1 MATYWFQYDFGYS
14 WPFTIGHLLVF
25 ATALALTAFAAW
37 RGWRRWVIGVLAIV
51 AAWGL
56 AGAVAM
62 HHAVQINEPV
72 RPPTGAFLASGGG
85 RVLDLGAG
93 SGRATVGVLLA
104 RPDARVTAV
113 DLYSGYYGID
123 DNTPDRLRRNA
134 TIAGVDDRLEVQTA
148 DMRQLPFG
156 ADEFDAAMS
165 VAAIDHLSW
174 PDIEQTM
181 RETARV
187 LKPGGEFLV
196 VSLNPDAWVRIA
208 IPSALH
214 GHGYWGQAQN
224 HERWREMF
232 DRTGFDVKETGTAPA
247 TLYWLA
253 TRR

>member
-1 MATYWFQYDFGYS
+1 MTSWFRYDFGYS
-14 WPFTIGHLLVF
+14 WPFTTGHLLVF
-25 ATALALTAFAAW
+25 AVALALAAFAAW
-37 RGWRRWVIGVLAIV
+37 RGWRWWLVGALAAV

-62 HHAVQINEPV
+62 HYAVRINEPV
-72 RPPTGAFLASGGG
+72 PPPTRAFLASGAG

-104 RPDARVTAV
+104 HPDVRVTAV
-113 DLYSGYYGID
+113 DLFSGYYGID
-123 DNTPDRLRRNA
+123 DNTADRLRRNA
-134 TIAGVDDRLEVQTA
+134 TIAGVNDRLDVQTA
-148 DMRQLPFG
+148 DMRQLPF
-156 ADEFDAAMS
+156 AAEEFDAAMS
-165 VAAIDHLSW
+165 VAAIDHLGW
-174 PDIEQTM
+174 QDIERAM

-208 IPSALH
+208 LPLSLH
-214 GHGYWGQAQN
+214 GHGYWGRPQN
-224 HERWREMF
+224 LEPWRQVF
-232 DRTGFDVKETGTAPA
+232 TRSGFDVKEVGTGPA